1 MDTHEKLGNLLS
13 EYLSSQEPETT
24 VPEEVLT
31 AFHAFGLTEF
41 ASRKIVDETYQK
53 KLDTLKTDLI
63 ASGNSIY
70 SRQYEAQQ
78 KKEIDSAYAL
88 ITGWLNR

>member
-1 MDTHEKLGNLLS
+1 MK
-13 EYLSSQEPETT
+13 PI
-24 VPEEVLT
+24 
-31 AFHAFGLTEF
+31 
-41 ASRKIVDETYQK
+41 KK
-53 KLDTLKTDLI
+53 KLDTLKTDMI